1 MSICSSIAAIG
12 LHIASIHAPGHYT
25 AWEGQAAPSAP
36 ALGAQGSTALAIKR
50 EVRHSYNNA
59 NPGLYVRCNSGIQV
73 GGYYNSERNFTAYAS
88 YVKDLRIV
96 GPVSAWGAVG
106 LATGYERHR
115 ITPIAMAGGKLDLG
129 DRLALRVGYA
139 PKVAKANDTHLVH
152 FALEWKLGK

>member
-1 MSICSSIAAIG
+1 METQSV
-12 LHIASIHAPGHYT
+12 ASTPAP
-25 AWEGQAAPSAP
+25 
-36 ALGAQGSTALAIKR
+36 GAQGSAALSISQ
-50 EVRHSYNNA
+50 EVRRSYNNA
-59 NPGLYVRCNSGIQV
+59 NPGLYARCNSGIQV

-115 ITPIAMAGGKLDLG
+115 ITPIALVGGKLDLG

-152 FALEWKLGK
+152 FALEWRLGR